1 MSKENIYKNG
11 GFPPIKYCKV
21 ADSKDSTT
29 KTSKER
35 FFSNAIR
42 NDLNIRQILKSKSK
56 LDTDFIIVNKEEDAL
71 EIV

>member
-21 ADSKDSTT
+21 DKSKEITI

-35 FFSNAIR
+35 FFSNAVR
-42 NDLNIRQILKSKSK
+42 NDLNIRQILKTKSK
-56 LDTDFIIVNKEEDAL
+56 LDTEFIIVNKEEDAL